1 MNKSADDFPIVSIYL
16 LNTYSLAILQKIEK
30 WET

>member
-1 MNKSADDFPIVSIYL
+1 MAIFNSCVAVYL

>member
-1 MNKSADDFPIVSIYL
+1 MAIFNSYVAVYL